1 MAAVQKGTAVIWS
14 IIGITCGGIV
24 GGTPIEQSF
33 SRSLSSASKEIIGD
47 GGDCQTK
54 VFTNAKADLSVE
66 VIPTTRAVMPAVG
79 TTITVGSAVDLG
91 SGIHGGKDMLTGG
104 SAESTV
110 DGETRYTFEAEQYIA
125 TALAT

>member
-14 IIGITCGGIV
+14 VNGITCSGIV
-24 GGTPIEQSF
+24 GGGIEQSF

-47 GGDCQTK
+47 GGDCVTK

-66 VIPTTRAVMPAVG
+66 VIATARAVMPAVG
-79 TTITVGSAVDLG
+79 TLITVGSAADLG
-91 SGIHGGKDMLTGG
+91 SGIHTGKYMLTGG
-104 SAESTV
+104 SAESSV

-125 TALAT
+125 NGLAS

>member
-14 IIGITCGGIV
+14 VNGITCGGIV
-24 GGTPIEQSF
+24 GSGIEQSF

-66 VIPTTRAVMPAVG
+66 VIPTARAAMPAVG
-79 TTITVGSAVDLG
+79 TTITVGSATDLG
-91 SGIHGGKDMLTGG
+91 SGIHGGKYMLTGG

>member
-14 IIGITCGGIV
+14 VNGITCSGIV
-24 GGTPIEQSF
+24 GAGIEQSF

-66 VIPTTRAVMPAVG
+66 VVATTRALMPAVG
-79 TTITVGSAVDLG
+79 TTITIGSAVDLG
-91 SGIHGGKDMLTGG
+91 SGVHGGKYMLTGG
-104 SAESTV
+104 SAESSV
-110 DGETRYTFEAEQYIA
+110 DGETRYTFEAESYVA
-125 TALAT
+125 NGLAT

>member
-14 IIGITCGGIV
+14 VNGITCGGIV
-24 GGTPIEQSF
+24 GSGIEQSF

-79 TTITVGSAVDLG
+79 TTITVGSAVDFG
-91 SGIHGGKDMLTGG
+91 SGIHGGKYMLTGG

>member
-1 MAAVQKGTAVIWS
+1 M
-14 IIGITCGGIV
+14 
-24 GGTPIEQSF
+24 
-33 SRSLSSASKEIIGD
+33 
-47 GGDCQTK
+47 TK

-66 VIPTTRAVMPAVG
+66 VIPTARAAMPAVG
-79 TTITVGSAVDLG
+79 TTITVGSATDLG
-91 SGIHGGKDMLTGG
+91 SGVHGGKYMLTGG

>member
-14 IIGITCGGIV
+14 VNGVTCGGIV
-24 GGTPIEQSF
+24 GAGIEQSF

-54 VFTNAKADLSVE
+54 VFTNAKADLTVE
-66 VIPTTRAVMPAVG
+66 VIPTARAAMPAVG
-79 TTITVGSAVDLG
+79 TTITVGSATDLAG
-91 SGIHGGKDMLTGG
+91 SHSGKYMLTGG
-104 SAESTV
+104 SQESTV

>member
-14 IIGITCGGIV
+14 VNGVTCTGIV
-24 GGTPIEQSF
+24 GSGIEQSF

-54 VFTNAKADLSVE
+54 VFTNAKADLTVE
-66 VIPTTRAVMPAVG
+66 VIPTRAAMPAVG
-79 TTITVGSAVDLG
+79 TTITVGSATDLAG
-91 SGIHGGKDMLTGG
+91 SHSGKYMLTGG
-104 SAESTV
+104 SQESTV

>member
-14 IIGITCGGIV
+14 VNGITCGGIV
-24 GGTPIEQSF
+24 GSGIEQSF

-79 TTITVGSAVDLG
+79 TTITVGSATDLAG
-91 SGIHGGKDMLTGG
+91 AHSGKYMFTGG
-104 SAESTV
+104 SQESTV